1 MCSAVCDSA
10 FRLRPAF
17 YTPPGQASRFAV
29 IDGLLLRSR
38 PVECSSGDHK
48 AMKTRFLTCLALLA
62 CWLAPAQAQQPA
74 QEPALVRVHTN
85 VGTFLIELDTARAP
99 LTTKSFL
106 EYVRAGHYSG
116 TIFHRVIANFVAQ
129 GGGFDEQF
137 TEKPVREGVP
147 NESGNGLSNRRGTVG
162 LARTGD
168 PHSGTAQFFV
178 NLADNASLDP
188 QPSRWG
194 YAVFGRVI
202 EGMSTIDSIGAVA
215 TGEQGPFEQDV
226 PLKPIVIEKMEE
238 L

>member
-1 MCSAVCDSA
+1 MA
-10 FRLRPAF
+10 P
-17 YTPPGQASRFAV
+17 
-29 IDGLLLRSR
+29 
-38 PVECSSGDHK
+38 
-48 AMKTRFLTCLALLA
+48 MKTRILTCLALLCCMWMA
-62 CWLAPAQAQQPA
+62 GAQAQ
-74 QEPALVRVHTN
+74 EPTLVRVHTN
-85 VGTFLIELDTARAP
+85 MGTFLIELDTARAP

-106 EYVRAGHYSG
+106 EYVKAGHYNG

-129 GGGFDEQF
+129 AGGHDEKF
-137 TEKPVREGVP
+137 VEKPTRDPVP

-168 PHSGTAQFFV
+168 PHSGNSQFFI

-202 EGMSTIDSIGAVA
+202 EGMNTIDGIASVA
-215 TGEQGPFEQDV
+215 TGEQGPFEQDA
-226 PLKPIVIEKMEE
+226 PLKAIVIEKMEV